1 MTVGA
6 GERAC
11 GRVRRTPPTDGRA
24 ELFST
29 DDRHVFR
36 ACLGTQKKA
45 AARNSVVVYPPC
57 RLAAANSPQPAS
69 DRLPACPPTI
79 SSNSEDAAAGA
90 TCAGVDNSVMHAE
103 MLRSKYFSLCV
114 SVQRARS
121 VSLHACRLPHIG
133 YCVRRLFPWAL
144 KKRKKVKDARKGIHR
159 KGVGRHRR
167 APVPC
172 SSAGRRKPCAPPEHI
187 QTHKTCNRSS
197 WSEVPRVWANLV
209 ELCVRFHRGS
219 SAVLAC
225 LTT

>member
-29 DDRHVFR
+29 DDRHVFC

-45 AARNSVVVYPPC
+45 AARNSAVVYPPC

-144 KKRKKVKDARKGIHR
+144 KKRKKKKMREKVYTEKESDGTEEHPSRVARLGGESHALLLNTYRRTKHAIVRAGPR
-159 KGVGRHRR
+159 CLECGRT
-167 APVPC
+167 
-172 SSAGRRKPCAPPEHI
+172 S
-187 QTHKTCNRSS
+187 
-197 WSEVPRVWANLV
+197 
-209 ELCVRFHRGS
+209 
-219 SAVLAC
+219 
-225 LTT
+225 